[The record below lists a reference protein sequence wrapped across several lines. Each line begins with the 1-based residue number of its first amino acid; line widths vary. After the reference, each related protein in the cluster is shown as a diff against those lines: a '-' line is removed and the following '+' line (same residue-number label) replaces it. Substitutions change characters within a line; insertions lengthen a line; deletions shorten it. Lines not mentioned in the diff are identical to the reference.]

1 MKATLI
7 KSHPLDRPCV
17 AALHPAPLR
26 ELHLPGIW
34 ARRLSLARFPEPV
47 PHAPDRLYRAPA
59 QVAYLSVE
67 ERIRAVLDGA
77 HHWAELAALR
87 QERVEQFTK
96 VDVPLVFWGRPR
108 VEAEKG

>member
-1 MKATLI
+1 
-7 KSHPLDRPCV
+7 
-17 AALHPAPLR
+17 
-26 ELHLPGIW
+26 
-34 ARRLSLARFPEPV
+34 
-47 PHAPDRLYRAPA
+47 
-59 QVAYLSVE
+59 VAYLTVE

-108 VEAEKG
+108 IEAEKS